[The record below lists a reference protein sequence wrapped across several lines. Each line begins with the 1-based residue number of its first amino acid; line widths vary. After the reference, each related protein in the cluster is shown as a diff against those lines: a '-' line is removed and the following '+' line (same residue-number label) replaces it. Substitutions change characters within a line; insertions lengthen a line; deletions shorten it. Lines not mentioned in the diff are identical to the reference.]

1 MSDIESKFFFLKGI
15 EHFNNKD
22 FLLAEN
28 EFEKALELSP
38 NRISILE
45 NLAKVYFINKSYNKS
60 EKLLNQLIDLK
71 KDSEEIF
78 NLKFNVLKKLEK
90 FKELKLHIDENLNT
104 KNLNTEK
111 LNLKYKIIK
120 NFIYP
125 NFFENQKELD
135 LTRNEFKSSINDL
148 ECTND
153 IKLSVEKDAI
163 DPPIF
168 NISYDQYENL
178 ELNKKIVNLYR
189 KFYPQLNQDLSH
201 EKKNKK
207 IKIGFF
213 SEFFSNHTIG
223 KLYKGIIF
231 KLDNSKFEVYVFHSE
246 NTKKSPIFEEFLSAE
261 IDLNIKNIILPK
273 NFDKKIEIIN
283 KENLDIAFFPEIG
296 MSTEFYFLSYVRL
309 AKKQITS
316 WGHPITSGNNS
327 IDYFLS
333 SKLLETDNAQKKFS
347 EKLILFE
354 HLPMYFYKPKINKTL
369 SKEEMIKRNIY
380 FCSQTLIKVHPNFD
394 EIINKILTKDK
405 KAKIFFIQ
413 DKSKIISKK
422 LFERFK
428 KNIPLRYESIN
439 FINQLRVEDYINF
452 CGSASVL
459 LDTLYFGAGN
469 SFHESMFY
477 GTPTITMPTKH
488 LKSRIVV
495 GAYKQMKIENP
506 PVVGEI
512 DEYVDRAVEIA
523 NLNEKNM
530 IDVKNYYSKNANL
543 YLYENINI
551 IKNLEKFF
559 INISSS

>member
-15 EHFNNKD
+15 EHFNKKD

-45 NLAKVYFINKSYNKS
+45 NLAKVYYINKSYNKS
-60 EKLLNQLIDLK
+60 EKLLNKLIDLK

-231 KLDNSKFEVYVFHSE
+231 KLDNIKFEVYVFHSE
-246 NTKKSPIFEEFLSAE
+246 NTKKSPIFEEFLNAE

-316 WGHPITSGNNS
+316 WGHPITTGNNS

-333 SKLLETDNAQKKFS
+333 SKLIETDNAQKKFS

-439 FINQLRVEDYINF
+439 FIDQLRVEDYINF

-530 IDVKNYYSKNANL
+530 LDVKNYYSKNANL

>member
-1 MSDIESKFFFLKGI
+1 
-15 EHFNNKD
+15 
-22 FLLAEN
+22 
-28 EFEKALELSP
+28 
-38 NRISILE
+38 
-45 NLAKVYFINKSYNKS
+45 
-60 EKLLNQLIDLK
+60 
-71 KDSEEIF
+71 
-78 NLKFNVLKKLEK
+78 
-90 FKELKLHIDENLNT
+90 
-104 KNLNTEK
+104 
-111 LNLKYKIIK
+111 
-120 NFIYP
+120 
-125 NFFENQKELD
+125 
-135 LTRNEFKSSINDL
+135 
-148 ECTND
+148 
-153 IKLSVEKDAI
+153 
-163 DPPIF
+163 
-168 NISYDQYENL
+168 
-178 ELNKKIVNLYR
+178 
-189 KFYPQLNQDLSH
+189 
-201 EKKNKK
+201 
-207 IKIGFF
+207 
-213 SEFFSNHTIG
+213 
-223 KLYKGIIF
+223 
-231 KLDNSKFEVYVFHSE
+231 
-246 NTKKSPIFEEFLSAE
+246 
-261 IDLNIKNIILPK
+261 
-273 NFDKKIEIIN
+273 
-283 KENLDIAFFPEIG
+283 
-296 MSTEFYFLSYVRL
+296 VRL

-439 FINQLRVEDYINF
+439 FIDQLRVEDYINF

-530 IDVKNYYSKNANL
+530 LDVKNYYSKNANL

>member
-135 LTRNEFKSSINDL
+135 LTRNEFKNSINDL

-231 KLDNSKFEVYVFHSE
+231 KLDNSKFEVCVFHSE

>member
-135 LTRNEFKSSINDL
+135 LTRNEFKRSINDL

-231 KLDNSKFEVYVFHSE
+231 KLDNSKFEVCVFHSE